1 MPLKIEILSIMIGYE
16 ANSHKSNIKSHALRP
31 TPYIDYPIYFQV
43 SPLSLYLAIAS
54 PLHYSYLQSP
64 PPSKIPL
71 SFNLSSPREVVQKT
85 YNKISFLIYN
95 LAYPIV
101 Y

>member
-16 ANSHKSNIKSHALRP
+16 AYSHKSNIKSHALRP

-54 PLHYSYLQSP
+54 PLHYSTTTTKVNSR
-64 PPSKIPL
+64 S
-71 SFNLSSPREVVQKT
+71 VV
-85 YNKISFLIYN
+85 
-95 LAYPIV
+95 APG
-101 Y
+101 